1 MIAALLTASAG
12 LAGPWIVGWLTRR
25 GSSPR
30 LAIAAQLAG
39 LLLAWG
45 GVLAVV
51 GKLVAPEEGM
61 MRACGIM
68 LSVILS
74 GESTIATTVAAFAY
88 LLLPGRG
95 LGMLA
100 RTTWAVRRAAVALKC
115 GGTVEDRVFHVPRL
129 STVAVTAGL
138 LRPII
143 AVNAASF
150 RALGWEQR
158 SVVLAHERAHAR
170 SRHALV
176 DAVARILAAG
186 LAPWPGARV
195 ALAEVHRNLEA
206 AADDRAASAHD
217 RKTVALTIAEVA
229 TGARPVVGALGASGW
244 PVWRVERLLRD
255 RPTTAVRVAILLAAL
270 GVSAALVVGGQA
282 TLHVLAGA
290 HFIETYCPFY

>member
-1 MIAALLTASAG
+1 MIAALLTAGAG
-12 LAGPWIVGWLTRR
+12 LAGPWIVAWLTRR

-30 LAIAAQLAG
+30 LAIAAQLAS

-51 GKLVAPEEGM
+51 GKLVAPEAGIVQ
-61 MRACGIM
+61 ACGIM
-68 LSVILS
+68 LTAILS
-74 GESTIATTVAAFAY
+74 GQSTLATTAAAAAY

-100 RTTWAVRRAAVALKC
+100 RTSWAVQRAVVAFRR
-115 GGTVEDRVFHVPRL
+115 GGTAEDRVFHVPGL
-129 STVAVTAGL
+129 STLAVTAGL
-138 LRPII
+138 LRPIV
-143 AVNAASF
+143 AVNATSF
-150 RALGWEQR
+150 KALGREQR

-170 SRHALV
+170 SRHALI
-176 DAVARILAAG
+176 DAIARGLAAG
-186 LAPWPGARV
+186 LAPWPGAGV

-206 AADDRAASAHD
+206 AADDRAARTHD

-229 TGARPVVGALGASGW
+229 TGALPVVGALGASGW

-255 RPTTAVRVAILLAAL
+255 RPTTALRIVLALAAL
-270 GVSAALVVGGQA
+270 GVSAAFVLGGQA

-290 HFIETYCPFY
+290 HLIETYCPFY